1 MSEALHEM
9 GVATTIIHKDKMPAN
24 RWDVQLSSMMLD
36 ELQSNKVKFLIS
48 QSTIRKFKSGEMIIG
63 ETDPIKSF
71 YVVISGQLKLYR
83 SSADGKE
90 QTLQLLAPGD
100 PFGLCTA
107 FATDSFPASAM
118 AIEES
123 VVLLIPGTVMEAT
136 AKQEPALLLNI
147 IQILSERLKQSMAL
161 IESLA
166 LKEIPARLASF
177 LRHES
182 KQNKSDKDAIIKLTI
197 SQRELAKILGATPEA
212 LSRALRKMANE
223 GILSTSRRVITILNR
238 EALEELADGEY
249 PL

>member
-1 MSEALHEM
+1 VDISKQIKDIVLFQGVSPEKIKDLASQAIYKKYKPNEM
-9 GVATTIIHKDKMPAN
+9 V
-24 RWDVQLSSMMLD
+24 
-36 ELQSNKVKFLIS
+36 
-48 QSTIRKFKSGEMIIG
+48 IG

-83 SSADGKE
+83 SSPEGKE
-90 QTLQLLAPGD
+90 QTLQLLGPGD

-123 VVLLIPGTVMEAT
+123 AVLLIPGTVMEAT
-136 AKQEPALLLNI
+136 ARHEPALLFNI
-147 IQILSERLKQSMAL
+147 IQILSQRLKDSMAL

-166 LKEIPARLASF
+166 LKEIPGRLASF
-177 LRHES
+177 LRHELPKGAAES
-182 KQNKSDKDAIIKLTI
+182 KTTVQLTI

-223 GILSTSRRVITILNR
+223 GILSTSGRAITILDH
-238 EALEELADGEY
+238 EALEQLAEGE
-249 PL
+249 